1 MAPTKS
7 PKMTKTLSNEVKLP
21 LKLHLEKFTMDEKE
35 QLLSNDKILPTFKPL
50 SDFINTINKNQVE
63 LDV

>member
-1 MAPTKS
+1 
-7 PKMTKTLSNEVKLP
+7 MTKTLSNEAKLP

-35 QLLSNDKILPTFKPL
+35 QQLPSNDKNLPTFKPL
-50 SDFINTINKNQVE
+50 SDFTNIVNKNQVE

>member
-1 MAPTKS
+1 
-7 PKMTKTLSNEVKLP
+7 MTKTLSNEVKLP

-35 QLLSNDKILPTFKPL
+35 QLLLNDKILPTFKPL